1 MSEHKMQGL
10 AAHFREMMN
19 TEIKELRFII
29 NDIPAVACTVTCI
42 TFIQCWIETQTAIA
56 IHAVRIAQSIY
67 DYGEAYS
74 PEQHTNTNL
83 SKKDLKPCST
93 KFLTHSES
101 NLSALCELQRF
112 VWSLGARQ
120 S

>member
-1 MSEHKMQGL
+1 
-10 AAHFREMMN
+10 MMN